1 MAEVSVIV
9 PVYQVEKYLR
19 QCLDSIVN
27 QTFKDIEVIL
37 IDDGSKDNS
46 GKICDEYALKDNRVK
61 VMHQENMGLS
71 DARNSGMNLMSGK
84 YFMFVDSDDYVSEQM
99 IEKLYTSALET
110 DADVV
115 CCNFEYFWEN
125 NENESFSTKQKREEL
140 NSSEI
145 FSHRK
150 NEKNYGIWTVAWNKL
165 YKSSSMNSFRFR
177 SGKIHEDEFWANDI
191 YQKDLK
197 VVTIEDSLY
206 YYRQRHN
213 SIVSIKSIKK
223 EFDLIEAFQE
233 RMQIYLNQNMYP
245 DQAYKVLIYSLEPLN
260 ECRKLK
266 RTEEENI
273 RYKHAV
279 EKTKDLIGQLKYTE
293 LSGVQK
299 YSLILIQ
306 MNPCLVFSMAMK
318 CRGILERFI

>member
-27 QTFKDIEVIL
+27 QTFKEIEIIL
-37 IDDGSKDNS
+37 VDDGSKDNS

-61 VMHQENMGLS
+61 VIHQDNMGLS
-71 DARNSGMNLMSGK
+71 DARNSGMNQMSGK

-99 IEKLYTSALET
+99 IEKLYTRVVET
-110 DADVV
+110 DADIV

-125 NENESFSTKQKREEL
+125 NEKESFSTKQKREEL

-145 FSHRK
+145 FNHRK

-191 YQKDLK
+191 YQKNLK

-213 SIVSIKSIKK
+213 SIVGIKSIKK

-279 EKTKDLIGQLKYTE
+279 EKTKDLIGQLKNTE
-293 LSGVQK
+293 LSRIQK

>member
-9 PVYQVEKYLR
+9 PVYQVEQYLR
-19 QCLDSIVN
+19 QCLNSILN

-37 IDDGSKDNS
+37 VDDGSKDNS
-46 GKICDEYALKDNRVK
+46 GKTCDEYALQDKRVK
-61 VMHQENMGLS
+61 VIHQKNMGLS

-99 IEKLYTSALET
+99 IEKLYIRATET
-110 DADVV
+110 DADIV

-125 NENESFSTKQKREEL
+125 NEKGSFSTKQKHEEL

-145 FSHRK
+145 FNHRK
-150 NEKNYGIWTVAWNKL
+150 NEKNYGFWTVAWNKL
-165 YKSSSMNSFRFR
+165 YKSSFMNAFRFR
-177 SGKIHEDEFWANDI
+177 SGKVHEDEFWANDI
-191 YQKDLK
+191 YQTDLK
-197 VVTIEDSLY
+197 VVTVEDSLY

-213 SIVSIKSIKK
+213 SIVSVQNIRK
-223 EFDLIEAFQE
+223 EFDLIEAYQE
-233 RMQIYLNQNMYP
+233 RIQIYLDQNMVL

-260 ECRKLK
+260 KCRKLK
-266 RTEEENI
+266 KTEEDNN
-273 RYKHAV
+273 RYKQAV
-279 EKTKDLIGQLKYTE
+279 EKTKYLIGQLKYTE
-293 LSGVQK
+293 LSGIQK

-318 CRGILERFI
+318 CRGILEKFI

>member
-9 PVYQVEKYLR
+9 PVYQVGQYLR
-19 QCLDSIVN
+19 QCLDSILN

-46 GKICDEYALKDNRVK
+46 GKICDEYALNDNRVK
-61 VMHQENMGLS
+61 VIHQKNMGLS

-84 YFMFVDSDDYVSEQM
+84 YFMFVDSDDYVSELM
-99 IEKLYTSALET
+99 IEKLYIRAVET

-125 NENESFSTKQKREEL
+125 NEKESFSTKEKTEEL

-145 FSHRK
+145 FNHRK
-150 NEKNYGIWTVAWNKL
+150 NEKNYGFWTVAWNKL
-165 YKSSSMNSFRFR
+165 HKSSSMNSFRFR

-213 SIVSIKSIKK
+213 SIVNIKNIKK

-233 RMQIYLNQNMYP
+233 RIQIYLNQNMYP

-279 EKTKDLIGQLKYTE
+279 EKTKDLIGQLKNTE
-293 LSGVQK
+293 LSRIQK

>member
-1 MAEVSVIV
+1 MTEVSVIV
-9 PVYQVEKYLR
+9 PVYQVERYLK
-19 QCLDSIVN
+19 QCLDSILN

-37 IDDGSKDNS
+37 IDDGSEDNS
-46 GKICDEYALKDNRVK
+46 GKICDEYALNDNRVK
-61 VMHQENMGLS
+61 VIHQKNMGLS

-99 IEKLYTSALET
+99 IEKLYTRAVET

-115 CCNFEYFWEN
+115 CCNFEYFWEK
-125 NENESFSTKQKREEL
+125 NEKESFSTKEKTEEL

-145 FSHRK
+145 FNHRK
-150 NEKNYGIWTVAWNKL
+150 NEKNYGFWTVAWNKF
-165 YKSSSMNSFRFR
+165 YKSSSMNLFRFR

-191 YQKDLK
+191 YQKNLK

-213 SIVSIKSIKK
+213 SIVSIKNIQKV
-223 EFDLIEAFQE
+223 FDLIEAFQE

-279 EKTKDLIGQLKYTE
+279 EKTKDLIGQLKQTE

>member
-19 QCLDSIVN
+19 QCLDSILN
-27 QTFKDIEVIL
+27 QTFMDMEVIL
-37 IDDGSKDNS
+37 VDDGSKDNS
-46 GKICDEYALKDNRVK
+46 GKICDEYALKDHRVK
-61 VMHQENMGLS
+61 VIHQKNMGLS

-99 IEKLYTSALET
+99 IEKLYTSAVET

-125 NENESFSTKQKREEL
+125 NEKVSFSTKQKREEL

-206 YYRQRHN
+206 YYRQRYN
-213 SIVSIKSIKK
+213 SIVSAQNIRK

-233 RMQIYLNQNMYP
+233 RIQIYLNQNMYP

-273 RYKHAV
+273 RYKQAV
-279 EKTKDLIGQLKYTE
+279 EKTMDLIRQLKDTE
-293 LSGVQK
+293 LSGAQK

>member
-19 QCLDSIVN
+19 QCLDSILN
-27 QTFKDIEVIL
+27 QTFNDMEIIL

-61 VMHQENMGLS
+61 VIHQDNMGLS
-71 DARNSGMNLMSGK
+71 DARNSGMNQMSGN

-99 IEKLYTSALET
+99 IEKLYTSAVET

-213 SIVSIKSIKK
+213 SIVNIKNIKK

-233 RMQIYLNQNMYP
+233 RIQIYLNQNMYP

-279 EKTKDLIGQLKYTE
+279 EKTKDLIGQLKNTE
-293 LSGVQK
+293 LSRIQK

>member
-1 MAEVSVIV
+1 MTEVSVIV
-9 PVYQVEKYLR
+9 PVYQVEQYLK
-19 QCLDSIVN
+19 QCLDSILN

-46 GKICDEYALKDNRVK
+46 GKICDEYALNDNRVK
-61 VMHQENMGLS
+61 VRHQKNMGLS

-99 IEKLYTSALET
+99 IEKLYTRAVET
-110 DADVV
+110 EADVV

-125 NENESFSTKQKREEL
+125 NEKESFSTKQKREEL

-145 FSHRK
+145 FNHRK
-150 NEKNYGIWTVAWNKL
+150 NEKNYGFWTVAWNKL
-165 YKSSSMNSFRFR
+165 YKSSSMNLFRFR

-213 SIVSIKSIKK
+213 SIVSIKNNKK

-233 RMQIYLNQNMYP
+233 RIQIYLNQNMYP
-245 DQAYKVLIYSLEPLN
+245 DQAYKVLIYSLEHLN

-266 RTEEENI
+266 RTEEENTQ
-273 RYKHAV
+273 YKQAA
-279 EKTKDLIGQLKYTE
+279 EKTQELIRQLKLTE
-293 LSGVQK
+293 LSGIQK

>member
-9 PVYQVEKYLR
+9 PVYQVEQYLR
-19 QCLDSIVN
+19 QCLDSILK
-27 QTFKDIEVIL
+27 QTFLDMEIIL
-37 IDDGSKDNS
+37 VDDGSKDNS
-46 GKICDEYALKDNRVK
+46 GKICDEYALKDNRVR
-61 VMHQENMGLS
+61 VIHQVNKGLS
-71 DARNSGMNLMSGK
+71 DARNTGMNQMSGK
-84 YFMFVDSDDYVSEQM
+84 YFMFVDSDDYISELM
-99 IEKLYTSALET
+99 VEKLYEKAEET
-110 DADVV
+110 GADIV
-115 CCNFEYFWEN
+115 CCNFEYFWKN
-125 NENESFSTKQKREEL
+125 NEKASYSTKQRSEVL

-145 FSHRK
+145 FNHRK
-150 NEKNYGIWTVAWNKL
+150 NEKNYGFWTVAWNKL
-165 YKSSSMNSFRFR
+165 HKSSSMNSFRFR

-213 SIVSIKSIKK
+213 SIVNIKNIKK

-233 RMQIYLNQNMYP
+233 RIQIYLNQNMYP

-279 EKTKDLIGQLKYTE
+279 EKTKDLIGQLKNTE
-293 LSGVQK
+293 LSRIQK

>member
-9 PVYQVEKYLR
+9 PVYQVEQYLK

-27 QTFKDIEVIL
+27 QTFKEIEIIL
-37 IDDGSKDNS
+37 VDDGSKDNS

-61 VMHQENMGLS
+61 VIHTTNIRAAG
-71 DARNSGMNLMSGK
+71 ARNLGLDNMTGK
-84 YFMFVDSDDYVSEQM
+84 YFMFVDSDDCIAVNM
-99 IEKLYTSALET
+99 VEKLYYKIQET
-110 DADVV
+110 DFDIV
-115 CCNFEYFWEN
+115 CCNYRYFWE
-125 NENESFSTKQKREEL
+125 ENSEKDYCTEFKEETIDG
-140 NSSEI
+140 SEVFYI
-145 FSHRK
+145 RK
-150 NEKNYGIWTVAWNKL
+150 NERNYGYWTVVWNKL
-165 YKSSSMNSFRFR
+165 YKTETVGKLRFR
-177 SGKIHEDEFWANDI
+177 TGKYFEDEFFANDL
-191 YQKDLK
+191 YQMDLK
-197 VVTIEDSLY
+197 INTVSDCLY
-206 YYRQRHN
+206 DYRQHDN
-213 SIVSIKSIKK
+213 STMQIKSAVKYY
-223 EFDLIEAFQE
+223 DLIDAFQE
-233 RMQIYLNQNMYP
+233 RILIYLDQNMYP

-279 EKTKDLIGQLKYTE
+279 EKTKDLIGQLKNTE
-293 LSGVQK
+293 LSRIQK

>member
-1 MAEVSVIV
+1 
-9 PVYQVEKYLR
+9 
-19 QCLDSIVN
+19 
-27 QTFKDIEVIL
+27 
-37 IDDGSKDNS
+37 
-46 GKICDEYALKDNRVK
+46 
-61 VMHQENMGLS
+61 MH
-71 DARNSGMNLMSGK
+71 
-84 YFMFVDSDDYVSEQM
+84 
-99 IEKLYTSALET
+99 
-110 DADVV
+110 
-115 CCNFEYFWEN
+115 
-125 NENESFSTKQKREEL
+125 SFQ
-140 NSSEI
+140 
-145 FSHRK
+145 
-150 NEKNYGIWTVAWNKL
+150 
-165 YKSSSMNSFRFR
+165 FR

-213 SIVSIKSIKK
+213 SIVNIKNIKK

-233 RMQIYLNQNMYP
+233 RIQIYLNQNMYP

-279 EKTKDLIGQLKYTE
+279 EKTKDLIGQLKNTE
-293 LSGVQK
+293 LSRIQK

>member
-9 PVYQVEKYLR
+9 PVYQVEQYLR
-19 QCLDSIVN
+19 QCLDSILN

-46 GKICDEYALKDNRVK
+46 GKICDEYALNDNRVK
-61 VMHQENMGLS
+61 VIHQKNMGLS

-84 YFMFVDSDDYVSEQM
+84 YFMFVDSDDYVSELM
-99 IEKLYTSALET
+99 IEKLYIRAVET

-125 NENESFSTKQKREEL
+125 NEKESFSTKEKTEEL

-145 FSHRK
+145 FNHRK
-150 NEKNYGIWTVAWNKL
+150 NEKNYGFWTVAWNKL
-165 YKSSSMNSFRFR
+165 HKSSSMNSFRFR

-213 SIVSIKSIKK
+213 SIVNIKNIKK

-233 RMQIYLNQNMYP
+233 RIQIYLNQNMYP
-245 DQAYKVLIYSLEPLN
+245 YQAYKVLIYSLEPLN

-279 EKTKDLIGQLKYTE
+279 EKTKDLIGQLKNTE
-293 LSGVQK
+293 LSRIQK

>member
-9 PVYQVEKYLR
+9 PVYQVEQYLR
-19 QCLDSIVN
+19 QCLDSILN

-46 GKICDEYALKDNRVK
+46 GKICDEYALNDNRVK
-61 VMHQENMGLS
+61 VIHQKNMGLS

-84 YFMFVDSDDYVSEQM
+84 YFMFVDSDDYVSELM
-99 IEKLYTSALET
+99 IEKLYIRAVET

-125 NENESFSTKQKREEL
+125 NEKESFSTKEKTEEL

-145 FSHRK
+145 FNHRK
-150 NEKNYGIWTVAWNKL
+150 NEKNYGFWTVAWNKL
-165 YKSSSMNSFRFR
+165 HKSSSMNSFRFR

-213 SIVSIKSIKK
+213 SIVNIKNIKK

-233 RMQIYLNQNMYP
+233 RIQIYLNQNMYP
-245 DQAYKVLIYSLEPLN
+245 DQAYKVLIYSLEPLT
-260 ECRKLK
+260 ECRNLK
-266 RTEEENI
+266 KTEEDNI
-273 RYKHAV
+273 R
-279 EKTKDLIGQLKYTE
+279 
-293 LSGVQK
+293 
-299 YSLILIQ
+299 
-306 MNPCLVFSMAMK
+306 
-318 CRGILERFI
+318 

>member
-9 PVYQVEKYLR
+9 PVYQVEQYLR
-19 QCLDSIVN
+19 QCLNSILN

-37 IDDGSKDNS
+37 VDDGSKDNS

-61 VMHQENMGLS
+61 VIHQVNKGLS
-71 DARNSGMNLMSGK
+71 DARNTGMNQMSGK
-84 YFMFVDSDDYVSEQM
+84 YFMFVDSDDYISELM
-99 IEKLYTSALET
+99 VEKLYEKAEET
-110 DADVV
+110 GADIV
-115 CCNFEYFWEN
+115 CCNFEYFWKN
-125 NENESFSTKQKREEL
+125 NEKASYSTKQRSEVL

-145 FSHRK
+145 FNHRK
-150 NEKNYGIWTVAWNKL
+150 NEKNYGFWTVAWNKL
-165 YKSSSMNSFRFR
+165 HKSSSMNSFRFR

-213 SIVSIKSIKK
+213 SIVNIKNIKK

-233 RMQIYLNQNMYP
+233 RIQIYLNQNMYP

-279 EKTKDLIGQLKYTE
+279 EKTKDLIGQLKNTE
-293 LSGVQK
+293 LSRIQK

>member
-1 MAEVSVIV
+1 MTEVSVIV
-9 PVYQVEKYLR
+9 PVYQVEQYLK
-19 QCLDSIVN
+19 QCLDSILN

-61 VMHQENMGLS
+61 VIHQDNMGLS
-71 DARNSGMNLMSGK
+71 DARNSGMNMISGK
-84 YFMFVDSDDYVSEQM
+84 YYMFVDSDDYVSEQM
-99 IEKLYTSALET
+99 IEKLYTSAVET

-125 NENESFSTKQKREEL
+125 NEKVSFSTKQKREEL

-213 SIVSIKSIKK
+213 SIVSIKNIQK

-266 RTEEENI
+266 RTEEDYI

-279 EKTKDLIGQLKYTE
+279 EKTIDLIRQLKQTE

-306 MNPCLVFSMAMK
+306 MNPCLVFSLAMK

>member
-9 PVYQVEKYLR
+9 PVYQVEQYLR
-19 QCLDSIVN
+19 QCLDSILK
-27 QTFKDIEVIL
+27 QTFQDMEIIL
-37 IDDGSKDNS
+37 VDDGSKDNS

-61 VMHQENMGLS
+61 VIHQVNKGLS
-71 DARNSGMNLMSGK
+71 DARNTGMNQMSGK
-84 YFMFVDSDDYVSEQM
+84 YFMFVDSDDYISELM
-99 IEKLYTSALET
+99 VEKLYEKAEET
-110 DADVV
+110 GADIV
-115 CCNFEYFWEN
+115 CCNFEYFWKN
-125 NENESFSTKQKREEL
+125 NEKASYSTKQRSEVL

-145 FSHRK
+145 FNHRK
-150 NEKNYGIWTVAWNKL
+150 NEKNYGFWTVAWNKL
-165 YKSSSMNSFRFR
+165 HKSSSMNSFRFR

-213 SIVSIKSIKK
+213 SIVNIKNIKK

-233 RMQIYLNQNMYP
+233 RIQIYLNQNMYP

-279 EKTKDLIGQLKYTE
+279 EKTKDLIGQLKNTE
-293 LSGVQK
+293 LSRIQK

>member
-9 PVYQVEKYLR
+9 PVYQVEQYLR
-19 QCLDSIVN
+19 QCLDSILK
-27 QTFKDIEVIL
+27 QTFLDMEIIL
-37 IDDGSKDNS
+37 VDDGSKDNS
-46 GKICDEYALKDNRVK
+46 GKICDEYALKDNRVR
-61 VMHQENMGLS
+61 VIHQVNKGLS
-71 DARNSGMNLMSGK
+71 DARNTGMNQMSGK
-84 YFMFVDSDDYVSEQM
+84 YFMFVDSDDYISEM
-99 IEKLYTSALET
+99 MVEKLYEKAEET
-110 DADVV
+110 GADIV
-115 CCNFEYFWEN
+115 CCNFEYFWKN
-125 NENESFSTKQKREEL
+125 NEKASYSTKQRSEVL

-145 FSHRK
+145 FNHRK
-150 NEKNYGIWTVAWNKL
+150 NERNYGFWTVAWNKL
-165 YKSSSMNSFRFR
+165 YRTKSMHSFQFR

-197 VVTIEDSLY
+197 VVTIEDTLY

-213 SIVSIKSIKK
+213 SIVSVQNIRK

-233 RMQIYLNQNMYP
+233 RIQIYLDQNMVL

-266 RTEEENI
+266 KTEEDNN
-273 RYKHAV
+273 RYKQAV
-279 EKTKDLIGQLKYTE
+279 EKTKYLIRQLKHAE
-293 LSGVQK
+293 LSGIQK
-299 YSLILIQ
+299 YSLVLIQ

>member
-9 PVYQVEKYLR
+9 PVYQVEQYLK
-19 QCLDSIVN
+19 QCLDSILN
-27 QTFKDIEVIL
+27 QTFRDIEVIL
-37 IDDGSKDNS
+37 VDDGSKDNS

-61 VMHQENMGLS
+61 VIHQDNMGLS
-71 DARNSGMNLMSGK
+71 DARNSGMNQMSGN

-191 YQKDLK
+191 YQKELK